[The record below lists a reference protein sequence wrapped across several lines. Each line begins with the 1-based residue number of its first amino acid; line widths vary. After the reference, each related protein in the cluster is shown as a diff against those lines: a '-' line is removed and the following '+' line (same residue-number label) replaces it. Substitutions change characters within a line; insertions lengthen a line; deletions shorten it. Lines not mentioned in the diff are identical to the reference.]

1 MLKIHSFLQRIM
13 KPVSKLL
20 PNIGKYKTHMAIIA
34 YAMIT
39 VLFILS
45 PDYING
51 ASNKGVE
58 SYAKAETIRL
68 AGQGIEEETANVAIV
83 RTNQNNLNSAF
94 ILCDL
99 STGSPLGYEE
109 QQTLELIEEGKV
121 INNSTVQSITTKASK
136 ADSKQEGADAKEE
149 DTVDSSS
156 TKEIKKENTKEAVN
170 TKQETEKSATKDTV
184 QRVIDLSSKDIE
196 MLQRIVEAEAT
207 GEDSKGKELVANVI
221 LNRVNDDHFPNSIE
235 GVIFQKDGNT
245 YQFSPIR
252 DDRYWSV
259 VVTQDTIAAVENV
272 MQGKDDSQ
280 GALYFSARARASS
293 SSMKWFD
300 NNLEFLFKYGGHEF
314 FR

>member
-13 KPVSKLL
+13 KPVSKIL

-58 SYAKAETIRL
+58 SYAKAEIIHL

-99 STGSPLGYEE
+99 TTGSPLGYEE

-136 ADSKQEGADAKEE
+136 ADSKINGADAK

-170 TKQETEKSATKDTV
+170 TKQETEKSATKDTEK
-184 QRVIDLSSKDIE
+184 RVIDLSNADIE

-207 GEDSKGKELVANVI
+207 GEDSNGKELVANVI
-221 LNRVNDDHFPNSIE
+221 LNRVNDDQFPNSIE

-259 VVTQDTIAAVENV
+259 EVTQSTIAAVENV
-272 MQGKDDSQ
+272 MMGQDDSQ
-280 GALYFSARARASS
+280 GALYFSARARASA
-293 SSMKWFD
+293 SSMRWFD
-300 NNLEFLFKYGGHEF
+300 NNLEFLFEYGGHEF

>member
-13 KPVSKLL
+13 KPVSKIL
-20 PNIGKYKTHMAIIA
+20 PNKIGKYKTHMAIVA

-83 RTNQNNLNSAF
+83 GTTQNDLNSAF

-99 STGSPLGYEE
+99 TTGSPLGYEE
-109 QQTLELIEEGKV
+109 QQTLELIEEGKA
-121 INNSTVQSITTKASK
+121 INNSTVQNITTKASE
-136 ADSKQEGADAKEE
+136 ADSKQDGADAK

-156 TKEIKKENTKEAVN
+156 AKEKKKENTKEVVN
-170 TKQETEKSATKDTV
+170 TKQETEKSATKDTE

-196 MLQRIVEAEAT
+196 MLERIVEAEAT

-221 LNRVNDDHFPNSIE
+221 LNRVNDDHFPKSIE

-259 VVTQDTIAAVENV
+259 VVSQDTIAAVENV
-272 MQGKDDSQ
+272 LMGQDDSQ

-314 FR
+314 FK